1 MSSSPSDSL
10 YVIVSSSNISSSPE
24 VVSSS
29 GMVNG
34 APNLFVNTSLNRD
47 RDRLKNF
54 SQDNQITPWPRMT

>member
-34 APNLFVNTSLNRD
+34 APNLFVNTNLNRD
-47 RDRLKNF
+47 RGSYSSK
-54 SQDNQITPWPRMT
+54 